1 MFNVPVHLIG
11 GGVLLMLW
19 MCHLQSETVGKVG
32 KSLGQVSKDEWEK
45 MERKRHSGR
54 HRKEG
59 AGAIGRI
66 YWKKM
71 E

>member
-1 MFNVPVHLIG
+1 MFNVPVHLLG

-19 MCHLQSETVGKVG
+19 MCHLQSETDLGRMG
-32 KSLGQVSKDEWEK
+32 KSLGQVSNNEK
-45 MERKRHSGR
+45 GGNGERHFGR
-54 HRKEG
+54 HRREG
-59 AGAIGRI
+59 GGAIGRI